1 MRRVRTRVVVSHGT
15 VLPTSPFVQHA
26 KAQDGT
32 GAWGRVAQCVS
43 QRPATRLP
51 RGETA
56 SQVHPLVLLFFD
68 FEVLHNLG

>member
-15 VLPTSPFVQHA
+15 VTSPFVQHA

-43 QRPATRLP
+43 QRLATRLP

-56 SQVHPLVLLFFD
+56 SQVHPLVVLFFD